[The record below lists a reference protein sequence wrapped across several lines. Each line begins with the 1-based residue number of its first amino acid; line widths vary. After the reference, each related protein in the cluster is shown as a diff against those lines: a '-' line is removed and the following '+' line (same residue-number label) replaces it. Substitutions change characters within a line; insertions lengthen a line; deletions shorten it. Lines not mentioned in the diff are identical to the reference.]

1 MLGQVVDLGQRLA
14 GLMPLPVLLAGV
26 VAAGVAAWAFIWA
39 LQPFAGRLGLLD
51 HPHSERKDHGRPTP
65 VTGGLGM
72 ILALALFF
80 LLIPVPMSPARWS
93 FLLGSLLLIV
103 VGLLDDYRD
112 LRWWWRI
119 LAQVVAALLMVYLG
133 GVRIE
138 QLGPA
143 FGLSDLALGWL
154 SVPFTV
160 FATVGLINATN
171 MIDGADGIA
180 GALVAVALLMLAAA
194 AWYAGNNGLAL
205 VTLVIMAATLGFLAH
220 NFPLP
225 WRRRARVFLG
235 NGGSAFLGYSI
246 AWITFRLTQNAGHP
260 VNPVL
265 ALWLFAV
272 PVVDC
277 LVLIVHRA
285 RQGRSPFSPG
295 RDHIHHLMRDA
306 GFSPAQLALVL
317 AGATLLAGL
326 LVGQAM
332 RVDVPNVVL
341 LGLFVL
347 LCLAWG
353 WLTACRQRACAF
365 FAWLHGR
372 VFDRGL
378 SSVTTA
384 QLPAAGVPMPD
395 SRRPGPVEAASLAP
409 RTASQDSP

>member
-1 MLGQVVDLGQRLA
+1 M
-14 GLMPLPVLLAGV
+14 
-26 VAAGVAAWAFIWA
+26 
-39 LQPFAGRLGLLD
+39 
-51 HPHSERKDHGRPTP
+51 
-65 VTGGLGM
+65 
-72 ILALALFF
+72 
-80 LLIPVPMSPARWS
+80 
-93 FLLGSLLLIV
+93 
-103 VGLLDDYRD
+103 
-112 LRWWWRI
+112 
-119 LAQVVAALLMVYLG
+119 
-133 GVRIE
+133 
-138 QLGPA
+138 
-143 FGLSDLALGWL
+143 SDLALGWL

>member
-160 FATVGLINATN
+160 FATVGLVNATN

-180 GALVAVALLMLAAA
+180 GALIAAALLMLAAA
-194 AWYAGNNGLAL
+194 AWYAGNLGLAL
-205 VTLVIMAATLGFLAH
+205 VTLVIMASTLGFLLH

-285 RQGRSPFSPG
+285 RQGRSPFAAG